1 VSLTRAIAAAGL
13 CCFMIGGCASDAP
26 YERATYVVRPQDT
39 LYSIAWRH
47 NLDYRTLAKWNNI
60 GADYRVSVGQV
71 LVLQPSGETRAPP
84 ASQPPGSGVRNQ
96 RAGSVPIVGKPVPLA
111 DPPAAAAAPSGGQ
124 RTGDPGQR
132 TGAFSGTAP
141 KPPPAPVPGSAPH
154 APEPVA
160 APPSNGNSKWV
171 WPTDRLSAPR
181 PVPGGGIL
189 LLGRLGQDVRAAG
202 SGRVVYT
209 GSGLRGYGNLIIIK
223 HGDTLL
229 SSYAHNRELL
239 VHEGQDVAAGQVIAH
254 MGMGPHQISALYF
267 EIRVNGKPTDP
278 LRYLRAAP

>member
-1 VSLTRAIAAAGL
+1 VQQ
-13 CCFMIGGCASDAP
+13 
-26 YERATYVVRPQDT
+26 TYVVQPHDT

-47 NLDYRTLAKWNNI
+47 DVDYRDLAKWNKI
-60 GADYRVSVGQV
+60 GSDFKLSVGQV
-71 LVLQPSGETRAPP
+71 LLLQPGGAAPAGRSAAPRTP
-84 ASQPPGSGVRNQ
+84 AAVPAPAATNRVPSESTPRVGKPIPLDGAAVSESEPGSGAPR
-96 RAGSVPIVGKPVPLA
+96 VPE
-111 DPPAAAAAPSGGQ
+111 AAAAAPAAAA
-124 RTGDPGQR
+124 
-132 TGAFSGTAP
+132 GAADFASAPAAATTAS
-141 KPPPAPVPGSAPH
+141 VGSA
-154 APEPVA
+154 
-160 APPSNGNSKWV
+160 KWT

-223 HGDTLL
+223 HGDSLL

-239 VHEGQDVAAGQVIAH
+239 VREGQEVSMGQVIAH
-254 MGMGPHQISALYF
+254 MGMGPHQVCALYF

-278 LRYLRAAP
+278 LKYLASVR